1 MSSYNLNTPLSS
13 KLIYINTLQLPSSSF
28 LNQAK
33 TQLKIVLD
41 HPIQTYHSNQRIL
54 ISLYSASIPISWY
67 NIDATQNKFILQE
80 ELSPDAN
87 ITIPPGNYNSRN
99 LCSIIQSLLNS
110 NSPNSFNYTVTYSS
124 IYNKITIVCDEVT
137 ANITLDFDVDDSIYK
152 AMGFGKGSYM
162 FSSSITAP
170 NIVQLYDEYSLYLH
184 CDLCNQNSL
193 NPQGRISDI
202 LENIPISSSNSIV
215 FYQAS
220 INQQKQLIGGS
231 RIDSFGLSLTDASG
245 IPIQLNGADYELC
258 LKIDFV
264 SDLIHSSKPELT
276 IQDIY
281 KSIEVAL
288 EQDQEQP
295 EDQNNI

>member
-13 KLIYINTLQLPSSSF
+13 KLIYINTLQLPQSCF

-33 TQLKIVLD
+33 TRLNIVLD
-41 HPIQTYHSNQRIL
+41 NPIQTFHSNQRIL

-67 NIDATQNKFILQE
+67 NIDSTQNKFILQE
-80 ELSPDAN
+80 EMSPDVD
-87 ITIPPGNYNSRN
+87 IIIPPGNYNSRN
-99 LCSIIQSLLNS
+99 LCSAIQSLLNS
-110 NSPNSFNYTVTYSS
+110 NSPNSFNYTVTYSA
-124 IYNKITIVCDEVT
+124 IYNKITIICDELT
-137 ANITLDFDVDDSIYK
+137 ANITLNFNVDDSIYK
-152 AMGFGKGSYM
+152 AMGFAKGSYG
-162 FSSSITAP
+162 FTGNITSP
-170 NIVQLYDEYSLYLH
+170 FISQLYDEYSLYLH
-184 CDLCNQNSL
+184 CSLCNQNSL
-193 NPQGRISDI
+193 NPQGYVSDI

-220 INQQKQLIGGS
+220 INQQKQLIGNS
-231 RIDSFGLSLTDASG
+231 RIDSFQLSLTNALG
-245 IPIQLNGADYELC
+245 IPIELNNADYELC

-288 EQDQEQP
+288 EQP
-295 EDQNNI
+295 EDQNNT

>member
-33 TQLKIVLD
+33 TQLRIVLEQ
-41 HPIQTYHSNQRIL
+41 PIQTYHSNQRIL

-67 NIDATQNKFILQE
+67 NIDPTQNKFILQE
-80 ELSPDAN
+80 EMSPDVD
-87 ITIPPGNYNSRN
+87 IIIPPGNYNSRN

-110 NSPNSFNYTVTYSS
+110 NSPNSFNYSVTYSA
-124 IYNKITIVCDEVT
+124 IYNKITIICDEVS
-137 ANITLDFDVDDSIYK
+137 ANITLNFNVDDSIYK
-152 AMGFGKGSYM
+152 AMGFAKANYGFTGN
-162 FSSSITAP
+162 ITSP
-170 NIVQLYDEYSLYLH
+170 FISQLYDEYSLYLH
-184 CDLCNQNSL
+184 CDLCNENSL
-193 NPQGRISDI
+193 NPMGRISDI

-220 INQQKQLIGGS
+220 INQQKQLIGGT
-231 RIDSFGLSLTDASG
+231 RIDSFSLSLTDASG
-245 IPIQLNGADYELC
+245 IPIELNGADYELC

-288 EQDQEQP
+288 EQP